1 MVNLRTNHQDPAPGE
16 SPLDALVMLLDLELT
31 ALRGLQYRLTVLRL
45 MLIYGHPEFIHLAAG
60 ELGESSLSMSGVEGG
75 RAQALERAA
84 AELSAPTVTTVSG
97 LAAIAPEPHAAV
109 LHRLGDELAQ
119 VTRSIDAL
127 RDGIRT
133 ASEDGQRSVRDLLDL
148 TDDAPASPA
157 GAQPSFVGEL

>member
-1 MVNLRTNHQDPAPGE
+1 MVNLHMNHQGDVPGE

-60 ELGESSLSMSGVEGG
+60 ELGESSLSISGVEGG
-75 RAQALERAA
+75 RVQALERAA
-84 AELSAPTVTTVSG
+84 AELDAPTVTTVSG

-119 VTRSIDAL
+119 VTRSIEAL

-148 TDDAPASPA
+148 TDDVHAPGA